1 MKRIMRRKTEMN
13 ADLNCMSHLQ
23 MCKKKIILIVCEKTC
38 SWNFESDDAKKLP
51 KMVFWINLHLNTLR
65 AMCVLVSRDITK
77 LLSYPIMILAYISND
92 CYKITFMQSKHVIA
106 SKKNQLLLQA
116 TFDILLKQIWSF
128 QWKECNLQI
137 NPHSPTKRL

>member
-23 MCKKKIILIVCEKTC
+23 MCKKKIILIVCTKTVHGI
-38 SWNFESDDAKKLP
+38 SRAMTQKKLP
-51 KMVFWINLHLNTLR
+51 KILFWI
-65 AMCVLVSRDITK
+65 SRDITK
-77 LLSYPIMILAYISND
+77 WLSYPIMILAYISND

-106 SKKNQLLLQA
+106 SKKNHFLLQA